1 MIIDGY
7 AHCGISKF
15 LPLEDVLE
23 VTDKAGVDRCLL
35 SQHLGEYDNA
45 YLASV
50 VDLHPERFAAACL
63 VDPDGPEPLEELRR
77 WQATGRFRGL
87 RILAE
92 TLETNQPLCL
102 EALRLGMTLLIYA
115 PGGIQKSIPVL
126 CRLLEQRSDGRIV
139 ISHLGTP
146 LMEGDQMVSG
156 LELLELA
163 SEPSI
168 YVQLSGLS
176 MFCEY
181 PYKPLEGLVSDV
193 IRSFGPQRIL
203 WGSNFPVCGDGEAY
217 VRDLQMVLSGSWNLQ
232 EEEIE
237 WITHRTA
244 ASIWF

>member
-23 VTDKAGVDRCLL
+23 VTSKAGVARSLL
-35 SQHLGEYDNA
+35 CQHLGEYDNT

-50 VDLHPERFAAACL
+50 VDLHPAKFAAVCL

-87 RILAE
+87 RILAN

-102 EALRLGMTLLIYA
+102 EALRLGMNLLIYA
-115 PGGIQKSIPVL
+115 PGGITKSIPVL
-126 CRLLEQRSDGRIV
+126 RRLLEKRSDGTII
-139 ISHLGTP
+139 ISHLGDP
-146 LMEGDQMVSG
+146 QLEGDQLVSG

-168 YVQLSGLS
+168 HVQLSGLS

-181 PYKPLEGLVSDV
+181 PYKPLEGLILDV
-193 IRSFGPQRIL
+193 IHSFGPQRIL
-203 WGSNFPVCGDGEAY
+203 WGSNFPVCGDIQAY
-217 VRDLQMVLSGSWNLQ
+217 IQDLQMVLSGFWDLQ

-237 WITHRTA
+237 WITNRTA